1 MPANPLLNGLLNVP
15 DQGLGAAPTNGLAP
29 PNLLLPP
36 DSGAP
41 TQAQGIAQ
49 TGSALWQ
56 AVQAL
61 QWPSVADQKAMLQPL
76 PGWQGQAVDA
86 ARQYANA
93 LMMGT
98 TAPGAAKGID
108 GVRQAWD
115 ALGVDHAVSEGNG
128 TITLSKI
135 VVPQDVRNQG
145 VGSQALQQLTDYAD
159 ATGQRIVLSPSKDFG
174 ATSMSRLTDFYKS
187 AGFRPNK
194 GRSRDFTTMES
205 MIRDPAGAE

>member
-15 DQGLGAAPTNGLAP
+15 DQGFGAAPTNGLAP
-29 PNLLLPP
+29 PNPLLPP

-41 TQAQGIAQ
+41 TQAQGVAQ
-49 TGSALWQ
+49 AGSALWQ
-56 AVQAL
+56 WL
-61 QWPSVADQKAMLQPL
+61 
-76 PGWQGQAVDA
+76 QGQRAQSRQMGLLDPATGLPTQAGAVDA